1 MKKELGIYIHVPLC
15 KKKCNYCDFYSVNWN
30 EEVEEAF
37 TKCIIKEIS
46 NQVKYNDKYYIDTIY
61 FGGGTPSII
70 KEKNIYKIMN
80 ELYKSFSVDDNAE
93 ISIEANPKTIN
104 EYKLKKYLE
113 FNINRI
119 SIGVQSLNNET
130 LKSLG
135 RIHNKEDAINAIK
148 LAEYSGFENINADIM
163 YNIPGQTISDLSET
177 IKKIIDLKIK
187 HISFYSLTVVEN
199 TPLFKMVSN
208 KEVIMP
214 EEEFERDMYYLGRNI
229 MLNNDIYQYEIS
241 NFSLKGYECKH
252 NLKYWK
258 QKPYIGFGP
267 SAHSNIDNIRYNNVN
282 DIGIYCNNILN
293 NKKIIEINE
302 ILNNKD
308 EIFEYVM
315 LRLRL
320 TDGLCLSEFKNKFG
334 IDFYEIYEDAIKELT
349 KANLIVEYK
358 KNIKLTLKGM
368 DLSNYVFRKFL
379 D

>member
-1 MKKELGIYIHVPLC
+1 MKNKLGIYIHVPLC
-15 KKKCNYCDFYSVNWN
+15 KRKCNYCDFYSVNWN
-30 EEVEEAF
+30 EDVEEAF
-37 TKCIIKEIS
+37 TKCIVKEIR
-46 NQVKYNDKYYIDTIY
+46 NHAKYNENYYIDTIY

-70 KEKNIYKIMN
+70 KETNIHKIIN
-80 ELYKSFSVDDNAE
+80 ELYKTFSVDNNAE
-93 ISIEANPKTIN
+93 ISIEANPKTVN
-104 EYKLKKYLE
+104 ENKLRKYLE
-113 FNINRI
+113 FNVNRI
-119 SIGVQSLNNET
+119 SIGVQSLNDET

-148 LAEYSGFENINADIM
+148 LAQYSGFENINADIM
-163 YNIPGQTISDLSET
+163 YNIPGQTVSNLTET

-208 KEVIMP
+208 KQVLMP
-214 EEEFERDMYYLGRNI
+214 EEELERKMYYLGRDI
-229 MLNNDIYQYEIS
+229 MMDNKILQYEIS
-241 NFSLKGYECKH
+241 NFSKIGYECKH

-258 QKPYIGFGP
+258 QKPYIGLGP

-293 NKKIIEINE
+293 NKKTIEINE
-302 ILNNKD
+302 ILNNRE

-334 IDFYEIYEDAIKELT
+334 IDFYDIYGDVVKELI
-349 KANLIVEYK
+349 KVKLIFENK
-358 KNIKLTLKGM
+358 KYIKLTLKGM